1 MSKKIRVA
9 WEDLKPGDLIHVKGS
24 TNTYKFVSYGSGTIS
39 GDPEKVTPKK
49 AKQYA
54 FVDIQAAA
62 VHPCGRCFYA
72 ELNLVV
78 LDSDFDYA
86 TRPAPKKPRIEE
98 PVSLGEHWA
107 RIKMGSRTIWGQII
121 KRYASR
127 PKSWLDEDEA
137 ETSYQ
142 TSWCPAPSLDTHP
155 WMTWEELLQANKQT
169 PILELL
175 SAEEYYTR
183 KAKGQL

>member
-1 MSKKIRVA
+1 MKKIRVG
-9 WEDLKPGDLIHVKGS
+9 WDDLKPGDLIHVKGS
-24 TNTYKFVSYGSGTIS
+24 TNTYKFVSYGSETVL
-39 GDPEKVTPKK
+39 GDPEKITSKK

-54 FVDIQAAA
+54 FVDLQAAA
-62 VHPCGRCFYA
+62 VHSCGRCFYT
-72 ELNLVV
+72 ELKLVV

-98 PVSLGEHWA
+98 PVSPGEYWA
-107 RIKMGSRTIWGQII
+107 RIRMGSETVWGRII
-121 KRYASR
+121 KRYAPHSD
-127 PKSWLDEDEA
+127 SWLFRPDDKA
-137 ETSYQ
+137 LYQ
-142 TSWCPAPSLDTHP
+142 ASWCGTLAGLHP

>member
-1 MSKKIRVA
+1 MSKKIRVG
-9 WEDLKPGDLIHVKGS
+9 WDDLRPGDLIHVKGS
-24 TNTYKFVSYGSGTIS
+24 TNTYKFVSYGSETIS

-54 FVDIQAAA
+54 FVDIQATA
-62 VHPCGRCFYA
+62 VHPYGRCFYT

-98 PVSLGEHWA
+98 PVSPGEYWA
-107 RIKMGSRTIWGQII
+107 RIQTGEGETWAQII
-121 KRYASR
+121 KVYANDHILLSSDYKR
-127 PKSWLDEDEA
+127 VYHVGGHSGLRGC
-137 ETSYQ
+137 SG
-142 TSWCPAPSLDTHP
+142 
-155 WMTWEELLQANKQT
+155 MTWWELLEANKQT

-175 SAEEYYTR
+175 SAEQYYTR
-183 KAKGQL
+183 KAKGQS

>member
-62 VHPCGRCFYA
+62 VHPCGRCFYT

-98 PVSLGEHWA
+98 PVSPGEYWA
-107 RIKMGSRTIWGQII
+107 RIQTGEGETWAQII
-121 KRYASR
+121 KAYSN
-127 PKSWLDEDEA
+127 
-137 ETSYQ
+137 SYVLLYGDNDKHVYQ
-142 TSWCPAPSLDTHP
+142 VSGHSGLRGYS
-155 WMTWEELLQANKQT
+155 WMTWEELLQVNKQT

>member
-1 MSKKIRVA
+1 MSKKIRVD
-9 WEDLKPGDLIHVKGS
+9 WNDLKPGDLIHVKGS
-24 TNTYKFVSYGSGTIS
+24 TNTYKFVSYGSETIS

-54 FVDIQAAA
+54 FVDIQATA
-62 VHPCGRCFYA
+62 VHPCGRCFYT

-98 PVSLGEHWA
+98 PVSPGEYWA
-107 RIKMGSRTIWGQII
+107 RIQTGEEETWAQII
-121 KRYASR
+121 KAYSN
-127 PKSWLDEDEA
+127 
-137 ETSYQ
+137 SYVLLYGDNDNRVYQ
-142 TSWCPAPSLDTHP
+142 VSGHSGLRGYS
-155 WMTWEELLQANKQT
+155 WMTWEELLQVNKQT

-183 KAKGQL
+183 KAKGQS